1 MLIKE
6 YKGKKPQIEDTC
18 FVAENA
24 TVIGDVVLKA
34 DCSIWYGAVLRADMA
49 QIFIDEGSNVQDN
62 ATVHCSPGY
71 DCHIGKSVTVGHNA
85 IVHGATIEDNV
96 MIGMHATVLNGA
108 VVGKNSIVAAGALVT
123 ENCIIPENSLV
134 VGIPGKAIKTL
145 SPAGV
150 ESILVN
156 AQHYAEIS
164 KEHKNNIK

>member
-6 YKGKKPQIEDTC
+6 YKGKVPQFDDSC

-24 TVIGDVVLKA
+24 TMVGDVVLGK

-49 QIFIDEGSNVQDN
+49 QIFVDDNSNIQDN

-71 DCHIGKSVTVGHNA
+71 ECRIGKNVTVGHNA
-85 IVHGATIEDNV
+85 IVHGAIVEDNV

-108 VVGKNSIVAAGALVT
+108 RIGKNSIVAAGALVK
-123 ENCIIPENSLV
+123 ENDVIPENSLV
-134 VGIPGKAIKTL
+134 VGVPAKVVKEL
-145 SPAGV
+145 SQSGID
-150 ESILVN
+150 SIIVN
-156 AQHYAEIS
+156 ADHYSEIS